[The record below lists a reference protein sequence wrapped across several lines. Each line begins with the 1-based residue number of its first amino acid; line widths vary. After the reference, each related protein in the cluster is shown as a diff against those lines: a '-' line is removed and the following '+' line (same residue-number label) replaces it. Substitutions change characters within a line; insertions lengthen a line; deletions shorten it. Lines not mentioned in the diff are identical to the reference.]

1 MELDYWG
8 TRAGEVLNLMHGDL
22 MRLTLADLDTM
33 PVMLLTALEVLAS
46 EHRLG
51 DKPFGIEGS

>member
-1 MELDYWG
+1 
-8 TRAGEVLNLMHGDL
+8 

-33 PVMLLTALEVLAS
+33 PVMLLTALEVIAS

-51 DKPFGIEGS
+51 QKPYGVE